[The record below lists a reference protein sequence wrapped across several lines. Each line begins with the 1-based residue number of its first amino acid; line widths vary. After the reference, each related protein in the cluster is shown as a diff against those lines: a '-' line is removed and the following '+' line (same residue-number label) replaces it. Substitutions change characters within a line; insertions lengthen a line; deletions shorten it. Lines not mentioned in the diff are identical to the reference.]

1 MTFSRSTTFVAIAF
15 GALLGAAGAVMSQ
28 HHDTSPA
35 PEPPLPPI
43 TRAASPRPVPPGS
56 ATDAAEPVEAS
67 SAVAPPADPVA
78 EAIAPLQQDPDA
90 LLHTELHCARGNP
103 DECLLVGDFYARSD
117 KGDHKK
123 RALIYR
129 RRAIVLYAEKCHD
142 RWPAACYIL
151 SRLYEKGIGVPSSS
165 RTADALLQ
173 RSLEL
178 CKAHPSRPC
187 VTEGAT
193 VPPDLR

>member
-1 MTFSRSTTFVAIAF
+1 MS
-15 GALLGAAGAVMSQ
+15 AAAA
-28 HHDTSPA
+28 A
-35 PEPPLPPI
+35 P
-43 TRAASPRPVPPGS
+43 
-56 ATDAAEPVEAS
+56 
-67 SAVAPPADPVA
+67 DPVTEALKPLRTDPAALQHA
-78 EAIAPLQQDPDA
+78 ELG
-90 LLHTELHCARGNP
+90 CARGNP
-103 DECLLVGDFYARSD
+103 DNCLLVGDWYARGHQD
-117 KGDHKK
+117 DHSR

-142 RWPAACYIL
+142 RWPSACRIL
-151 SRLYEKGIGVPSSS
+151 SGLYEKGIGVPRNS

-187 VTEGAT
+187 VRQGAE